1 MANPRGTAFLLL
13 ATSLVACNGSPT
25 APSPITPP
33 PVTPVE
39 PTEITITVELPYPED
54 ANFNRGVSGITV
66 TCLNGCEDQ
75 QVGTTDHLGQ
85 VILTGNTP
93 LTIRAEKSGYVSV
106 ERQVTIENS
115 TVAIG
120 HEPPP
125 EVEEVIR
132 RLRLTDAV
140 NSGELMIIW
149 ADTRYFTGPSLGG
162 LFECYNTT
170 SQAVLV
176 REWRERDFM
185 INTLIHELTHAWQGR
200 NSTRPPCYTGG
211 WYLSASGQAW
221 VAATELDLKE
231 VGPIPGFDDDTGYG
245 KPLSEI
251 PHENHAALHADWY
264 MGSSWGRDPG
274 SVTKADFYRLAPHR
288 SRYLED
294 RFGPPR

>member
-93 LTIRAEKSGYVSV
+93 VTIRAEKSGYVSV
-106 ERQVTIENS
+106 ERQVTTDS

-120 HEPPP
+120 HEWPV
-125 EVEEVIR
+125 EVRGVIR
-132 RLRLTDAV
+132 QLKLTDII
-140 NSGELMIIW
+140 NSGELLLIW
-149 ADTRYFTGPSLGG
+149 ADTRYFTGPGHGG
-162 LFECYNTT
+162 QFNCYNTT

-176 REWRERDFM
+176 REWRGRDFM
-185 INTLIHELTHAWQGR
+185 INTLIHEMTHAWQGR
-200 NSTRPPCYTGG
+200 NSTRPPCDTKEG
-211 WYLSASGQAW
+211 WYESESGQAW
-221 VAATELDLKE
+221 IAATEQDLQE
-231 VGPIPGFDDDTGYG
+231 VGPISGFDDGTSYG
-245 KPLSEI
+245 KPLSEV
-251 PHENHAALHADWY
+251 PHENQAALYADWY
-264 MGSSWGRDPG
+264 MGTRWGRNPG

-288 SRYLED
+288 SQYLED